1 MKRLAFFFAVV
12 LFSFSIFAQEEGG
25 EGPDIDLIVQTQ
37 SADGYQIKF
46 ELVPVSTEYCW
57 YSYCWQFNTAS
68 AVSNNTVII
77 NGTSNC
83 YWNGWDYRRCIDDTE
98 TDTWICNGTGVPSTI
113 QPLRNGF
120 YRMNIYVNNV
130 FKTYFYYD
138 NRDADL
144 PKGGC
149 WNPLTGC
156 CYTCYY
162 PLRSS
167 IKYNA
172 AQDSLYFHND
182 FTDELDDPGWRG
194 FHKESILFLR
204 QIKICN
210 PANFSPFWNN
220 GLVAVAQKNPSS
232 GKYEPFIVWGPH
244 KDFNP
249 TGYKIYRKYG
259 ASSWQ
264 LHTTVSSSTYEY
276 TDGSV
281 TVTLSGQQAGTDVQY
296 KVTAIYNTNN
306 ETSPSNVVTV
316 NVQGGEIEK
325 KGYSEVFTLNEFKL
339 DQNYPNPFNPAT
351 RITYAVS
358 EDAKVML
365 KVYDILGVEV
375 AELVNENKPAG
386 YYEITFNAS
395 NLSSGIYIYR
405 ITALKGEQVLFNES
419 KRMILMK

>member
-12 LFSFSIFAQEEGG
+12 LFSFSIFAQEEEGG
-25 EGPDIDLIVQTQ
+25 EFLGPDMDLIVQTQ

-57 YSYCWQFNTAS
+57 SSYCWNFNTAS
-68 AVSNNTVII
+68 AVSNNTVIV

-83 YWNGWDYRRCIDDTE
+83 YWNGWDYRRCIDNTNTE
-98 TDTWICNGTGVPSTI
+98 TWPCNGTSIPSTI

-149 WNPLTGC
+149 YPPY
-156 CYTCYY
+156 YTCYY

-182 FTDELDDPGWRG
+182 FTDNLNHPGWNG

-220 GLVAVAQKNPSS
+220 GLVAVPQKNSSS
-232 GKYEPFIVWGPH
+232 GIYEPFVVWGPH

-249 TGYKIYRKYG
+249 TGYKIYWRLGGFGNFNLLATVG
-259 ASSWQ
+259 AN
-264 LHTTVSSSTYEY
+264 TFTYRHEGLAV
-276 TDGSV
+276 GSGLV
-281 TVTLSGQQAGTDVQY
+281 AEY
-296 KVTAIYNTNN
+296 KVQAYNNQSHSNFTNVASIS
-306 ETSPSNVVTV
+306 TSGFYKESA
-316 NVQGGEIEK
+316 G
-325 KGYSEVFTLNEFKL
+325 SLNSDIVL
-339 DQNYPNPFNPAT
+339 DYQLFQNYPNPFNPST
-351 RITYAVS
+351 SIGYQIKETEFVS
-358 EDAKVML
+358 L
-365 KVYDILGVEV
+365 KIFDVLGNEV
-375 AELVNENKPAG
+375 KALVNEIKTPGIHYIDWEGDNNSGEK
-386 YYEITFNAS
+386 
-395 NLSSGIYIYR
+395 LSSGVYFYR
-405 ITALKGEQVLFNES
+405 MQSGSFIQS
-419 KRMILMK
+419 KKLILQK